1 MTRTDVMASSRPHT
15 TRMSIDRPGVLRRLA
30 VVPAVLLVAMA
41 LVGPSTAF
49 AAETSPYSQEPNK
62 PSTSTTPTTTT
73 PTATTPATS
82 TPTTTT
88 PATETSPSK
97 ESTTPTATETSPT
110 KGSTTPEPA
119 KSAKSGTLP
128 FTGFDLRWSIGMGLL
143 LLGAGVSLI
152 TLQRRRGDAR
162 R

>member
-15 TRMSIDRPGVLRRLA
+15 TRMSSDRPGIFRRFL

-49 AAETSPYSQEPNK
+49 AAEGTSGYSQEPNK
-62 PSTSTTPTTTT
+62 PTTTTTTT
-73 PTATTPATS
+73 PTPTTSTPATS
-82 TPTTTT
+82 TT
-88 PATETSPSK
+88 PSTETSPSK
-97 ESTTPTATETSPT
+97 ESTTPTTTETSPT
-110 KGSTTPEPA
+110 ASSTPAA

-128 FTGFDLRWSIGMGLL
+128 FTGFDLRWSIGIGLL
-143 LLGAGVSLI
+143 LLGAGFSLL
-152 TLQRRRGDAR
+152 TVQRRRGGVR

>member
-1 MTRTDVMASSRPHT
+1 
-15 TRMSIDRPGVLRRLA
+15 
-30 VVPAVLLVAMA
+30 LLVAIA
-41 LVGPSTAF
+41 LVGPTNAF
-49 AAETSPYSQEPNK
+49 AAEGTSGYSQEPNK
-62 PSTSTTPTTTT
+62 PGTSTTPTTPTTTT
-73 PTATTPATS
+73 PTTS

-97 ESTTPTATETSPT
+97 ESTTPTTSEATPTSSSTPT
-110 KGSTTPEPA
+110 TTA

-143 LLGAGVSLI
+143 LLGAGFSLM

>member
-97 ESTTPTATETSPT
+97 ESTTPTTTETSPT
-110 KGSTTPEPA
+110 ASSTPAA

-143 LLGAGVSLI
+143 LLGAGFSLL
-152 TLQRRRGDAR
+152 TVQRRRGGVR

>member
-15 TRMSIDRPGVLRRLA
+15 TRMSSDRPGIFRRLA

-41 LVGPSTAF
+41 LVGPSTAS
-49 AAETSPYSQEPNK
+49 AAEGTSGYSQEPNK
-62 PSTSTTPTTTT
+62 PGTSTTPTTPTTT
-73 PTATTPATS
+73 PTTPT

-110 KGSTTPEPA
+110 SGSTTPSPTA
-119 KSAKSGTLP
+119 KTAKSGTLP
-128 FTGFDLRWSIGMGLL
+128 FTGFDLRWSLGMGLL
-143 LLGAGVSLI
+143 LLVAGVSLL
-152 TLQRRRGDAR
+152 TMQRRRGDAR